1 MLKRTYGK
9 CSGCGK
15 EIETVEWYQRELNKV
30 MIEKDEMFSEADA
43 EIERLKLALQGRTVS
58 CEACN
63 DMAKKLADIGAVVE
77 EEETYILEDS
87 CDESKFFSYK
97 LDKIKSILE
106 GERWKSLKKN

>member
-1 MLKRTYGK
+1 
-9 CSGCGK
+9 
-15 EIETVEWYQRELNKV
+15 

-77 EEETYILEDS
+77 
-87 CDESKFFSYK
+87 KFDITK
-97 LDKIKSILE
+97 LAWNGMNKIKSILE
-106 GERWKSLKKN
+106 GEGGKV

>member
-1 MLKRTYGK
+1 MSNLTRYLITQGSKIYSDIGDH
-9 CSGCGK
+9 CD
-15 EIETVEWYQRELNKV
+15 Y
-30 MIEKDEMFSEADA
+30 DEADA
-43 EIERLKLALQGRTVS
+43 ELERLKLALQGRTVS

-106 GERWKSLKKN
+106 GEGGKV